1 MDIETLITALLGD
14 HPSLVAAL
22 AMAVAAAS
30 ILDALL
36 PQPAPDSPWL
46 PARKLLSAI
55 AANVRH
61 ASNVGQPPLAGALAK
76 VAGAVIAGQCVRP
89 EPEAELTHGEV
100 IRQIAASLDPTKP
113 DAYVEGMARIAE
125 VTEVARKAVGPA

>member
-1 MDIETLITALLGD
+1 MDIETLLATLLGD
-14 HPSLVAAL
+14 HPSIVATL

-46 PARKLLSAI
+46 PARKLLSAV

-61 ASNVGQPPLAGALAK
+61 ASNAGQPPLAGALAK
-76 VAGAVIAGQCVRP
+76 VAGAVIAGQGVRP
-89 EPEAELTHGEV
+89 EAEPTHGEV
-100 IRQIAASLDPTKP
+100 IRQIAASLDSTNPA
-113 DAYVEGMARIAE
+113 AYVEGMARIAE
-125 VTEVARKAVGPA
+125 VAEVARKAVAPA